1 MNTFNKDLLEIRK
14 RIVKAMKSELLGPGS
29 EVSYPDEEHELISEV
44 PFERY
49 SVGILY
55 PKDDKFGDNDKVS
68 ETVSRE
74 DIEDEN
80 FNEESDK
87 ETEIIS
93 STGSMYK
100 DDSCDEEVN
109 LAQQNKPS
117 SVGLTF
123 FVSGDIKSMYVSV
136 DYAIYNL
143 ASDSEIEVPY
153 SGDTL
158 NIPDCLSTYISF
170 DEKSHT
176 IKKLRSINYR
186 DLSDLFEH
194 NAIEN
199 PELFTATANLNK
211 IFRLCH
217 LI

>member
-55 PKDDKFGDNDKVS
+55 PKDDKFGDNDEVS

-80 FNEESDK
+80 FDEESDK
-87 ETEIIS
+87 ETEIIY
-93 STGSMYK
+93 STDLMYKDDSCLMYK

-123 FVSGDIKSMYVSV
+123 FVSGDIKSMY
-136 DYAIYNL
+136 A
-143 ASDSEIEVPY
+143 
-153 SGDTL
+153 
-158 NIPDCLSTYISF
+158 
-170 DEKSHT
+170 
-176 IKKLRSINYR
+176 R
-186 DLSDLFEH
+186 
-194 NAIEN
+194 
-199 PELFTATANLNK
+199 
-211 IFRLCH
+211 
-217 LI
+217 

>member
-55 PKDDKFGDNDKVS
+55 PKDDKFGDNDEVS
-68 ETVSRE
+68 EAVSRE
-74 DIEDEN
+74 DTEDEN
-80 FNEESDK
+80 FDEESDAEK

-123 FVSGDIKSMYVSV
+123 FCFGRY
-136 DYAIYNL
+136 
-143 ASDSEIEVPY
+143 
-153 SGDTL
+153 
-158 NIPDCLSTYISF
+158 
-170 DEKSHT
+170 
-176 IKKLRSINYR
+176 
-186 DLSDLFEH
+186 
-194 NAIEN
+194 
-199 PELFTATANLNK
+199 K
-211 IFRLCH
+211 IDVCIGRLCD
-217 LI
+217 L